1 MKFKK
6 LDRDYLIT
14 VDMGEEFPASLLR
27 FAETESVAS
36 AYFQGIGAL
45 RDVELG
51 YYWLDRKE
59 YKRQKFPEIVELI
72 SCAGNLA
79 LREGIP
85 FVHAHVALGR
95 EDYSVFGGHLFQAI
109 VAVTVEIVMRPFP
122 EAVSRNYDA
131 RAGLFLLD
139 LPLCKA
145 R

>member
-1 MKFKK
+1 MKVKK

-14 VDMGEEFPASLLR
+14 VDMGEEFPGSLLR
-27 FAETESVAS
+27 FAAAESVPS
-36 AYFQGIGAL
+36 GHFLGIGAL

-79 LREGIP
+79 LREGAP

-95 EDYSVFGGHLFQAI
+95 EDYSVFGGHLFQAV
-109 VAVTVEIVMRPFP
+109 VAVTVEVVLSPFP
-122 EAVSRNYDA
+122 EAVSRTYDA

-139 LPLCKA
+139 LPLCEA